1 MIKEQLTPLES
12 QKLLTGQATDTA
24 MRTCDSGSIFRL
36 AKNASVNC
44 QTSKIKCAPRGFTL
58 IEMTVSLGLFTIIMF
73 IATSA
78 FLSIVNT
85 DRKARS
91 VRIVADNLNIALE
104 DMSRRIKTG
113 STYNCGGGAGTNN
126 CPSPGLSS
134 FAFTEQNEVT
144 RTVYT
149 LIGNAIMRGT
159 ERITSPEITITNLKF
174 IVSGSAV
181 GSADNKQPMV
191 VIVVDGSLGS
201 GAASTTFKIQTTVT
215 QRAYDN

>member
-1 MIKEQLTPLES
+1 MKLANS
-12 QKLLTGQATDTA
+12 Q
-24 MRTCDSGSIFRL
+24 
-36 AKNASVNC
+36 
-44 QTSKIKCAPRGFTL
+44 RGFTL

-91 VRIVADNLNIALE
+91 VRIAADNLNIALE

-113 STYNCGGGAGTNN
+113 SNYYCGAGGETLLSVNN
-126 CPSPGLSS
+126 CTSGVNSIL
-134 FAFTEQNEVT
+134 FFTDQNGD
-144 RTVYT
+144 RTKYEKF
-149 LIGNAIMRGT
+149 GT
-159 ERITSPEITITNLKF
+159 SIRRDGTPITSTEIIISGLNF

-191 VIVVDGSLGS
+191 TIVIDGSLGS
-201 GAASTTFKIQTTVT
+201 GATESGFKIQTTVT
-215 QRAYDN
+215 QRAYDNQ